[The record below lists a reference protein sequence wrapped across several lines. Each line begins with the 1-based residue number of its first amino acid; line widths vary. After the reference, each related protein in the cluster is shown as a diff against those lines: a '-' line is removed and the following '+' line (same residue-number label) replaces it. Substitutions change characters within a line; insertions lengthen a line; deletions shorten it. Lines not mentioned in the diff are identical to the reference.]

1 MCRFISI
8 IIIIILI
15 NYLKFGDILTNIIAV
30 SGKGG
35 TGKTMFSTF
44 LVKALSKRSKNLL
57 VIDADPD
64 SNLPETLGVEVGKTI
79 GDIREEL
86 KRLIEENKLSPAIS
100 KQEYLMGKIYEI
112 IVETDNYD
120 LLVMGRPEGS
130 GCYCSVNNWLRQIID
145 NLSSSYDYVVI
156 DTEAGLEHLSRRTT
170 QNVDTMIV
178 VTDASK
184 RGLGT
189 AKRIKKLAEELDI
202 KFKNIYVVAN
212 KVDEKSADIVERY
225 AKELG
230 LKLIAKLP
238 YSEEIAKY
246 DLLGIPLFNIDENN
260 EVYREVE
267 KIVEEYI
274 IKN

>member
-1 MCRFISI
+1 MT
-8 IIIIILI
+8 
-15 NYLKFGDILTNIIAV
+15 KIIAI

-35 TGKTMFSTF
+35 TGKTMFST
-44 LVKALSKRSKNLL
+44 LLIKAIKDLKKDGSIL

-64 SNLPETLGVEVGKTI
+64 SNLPETLGVEVEKTI

-86 KRLIEENKLSPAIS
+86 KRRIDENTLPKGMTKQDFLLS
-100 KQEYLMGKIYEI
+100 KIYEI
-112 IVETDNYD
+112 IVETKDFD

-145 NLSSSYDYVVI
+145 NLSKDYDYVVI

-178 VTDASK
+178 ITDASK

-189 AKRIKKLAEELDI
+189 GHRIKKLAEELEV

-212 KVDEKSADIVERY
+212 KIKDENYQTVEEN
-225 AKELG
+225 AKNLG
-230 LKLIAKLP
+230 LNLIGKLP
-238 YSEEIAKY
+238 YNEEIAKY
-246 DLLGIPLFNIDENN
+246 DLVGKPLYQIDENN
-260 EVYREVE
+260 DVYREIK
-267 KIVEEYI
+267 KIVDKI
-274 IKN
+274 I